1 MSHPMLPDVSHDEMA
16 EQLFVR
22 DLKGFVSGA
31 AEEGQRAAA
40 TALDPGA
47 GHNARAEETF
57 DRLHGLA
64 SFRSWAALRRESQE
78 LLWDV
83 VGASVRRQAAQLDM
97 CAAAAPAIGSVTLDP
112 DFVTPPHL
120 ADHDVHLMPGGY
132 AGDDGGVAQGAL
144 MDRGGAVYMLGRN
157 GGLMNDRRGHTA
169 AAHLLHRFPDFAPKR
184 LLEMGCG
191 IGASLV
197 PLAGY
202 FPEAEVHGIDVGAA
216 QLRYAH
222 ARAAH
227 LGAAVHL
234 RLGDALAAP
243 FPDQSFDLVF
253 TCATIHELRPGTI
266 GAMMAECHRLLQ
278 PDGIVLHL
286 EVPQRYA
293 GMDLWGRV
301 RGEIEAR
308 YNNEPN
314 WKAATSADYAA
325 LLGQAGFRDVAVGY
339 QDATDTAARG
349 NSGFGPTSKGVFGSW
364 AVMSAVR

>member
-1 MSHPMLPDVSHDEMA
+1 MSHPMLPGASHDEMA

-22 DLKGFVSGA
+22 DLKGFVAGA

-40 TALDPGA
+40 AALDPGE
-47 GHNARAEETF
+47 GHNARAEEIF

-64 SFRSWAALRRESQE
+64 SFRNWAALRRESQE

-83 VGASVRRQAAQLDM
+83 VGASVRRQAAELEAR
-97 CAAAAPAIGSVTLDP
+97 AAAAPAIGSVTVDP
-112 DFVTPPHL
+112 DFVIPSHL

-132 AGDDGGVAQGAL
+132 VGDDGGVAQGAL

-169 AAHLLHRFPDFAPKR
+169 AAHLFHRFPDFAPKR
-184 LLEMGCG
+184 LLELGCG

-202 FPEAEVHGIDVGAA
+202 FPGAEAHGIDVGAA

-243 FPDQSFDLVF
+243 FPDESFDLVF
-253 TCATIHELRPGTI
+253 SCVTIHELQPGTI
-266 GAMMAECHRLLQ
+266 GAMMDECHRLLR
-278 PDGIVLHL
+278 PGGVVLHL

-293 GMDLWGRV
+293 EMDLWGQV

-314 WKAATSADYAA
+314 WKAATSADYVA
-325 LLGQAGFRDVAVGY
+325 LLGQAGFRDIAVGY
-339 QDATDTAARG
+339 QDATDAAARG
-349 NSGFGPTSKGVFGSW
+349 NAGFGATSKGVFRSW
-364 AVMSAVR
+364 AVMSAIR